1 MDYYTYIAVFTPL
14 AVVLQM
20 AFLYDTWR
28 LRDRLTSYF
37 QAVVAVV
44 IAYVCAMLWNTAWAA
59 LTAAAVGVLTLI
71 LGFWLAFGPDPHTD
85 DDTSVH
91 D

>member
-1 MDYYTYIAVFTPL
+1 MDYYTYIVTLAPG

-20 AFLYDTWR
+20 AFLYDIWR

-37 QAVVAVV
+37 QSVIAVV
-44 IAYVCAMLWNTAWAA
+44 IAYVCAMLLDTVWAS
-59 LTAAAVGVLTLI
+59 LTAVVVAVLTLI

-91 D
+91 E